1 MWFCLWWSP
10 FSREQSRQMWPF
22 SIVNF
27 WMREQKVYCSN
38 YAEYQQNADNFDFR
52 TPHLATQM
60 SHTTRANIIRTKEA
74 LISATSALSVSRN
87 QPITFLPR
95 GPDWLH
101 SFALPRAFHCFSP
114 VPSVHPRYI
123 LSFFLENIRYVFT
136 AGTNHVIC
144 LLQKIVLKLL
154 FSEWICKLAHTR

>member
-74 LISATSALSVSRN
+74 LIVPHLHCLSLAINQSHFCRADPTDYTASPCRGHSIVSARY
-87 QPITFLPR
+87 
-95 GPDWLH
+95 
-101 SFALPRAFHCFSP
+101 
-114 VPSVHPRYI
+114 PRYI